1 MTEPTPSDRLRE
13 AVEILRKHN
22 EWRRGAV
29 IPQESPGVI
38 GAAID
43 VVCELVPSILRD
55 QEEAA
60 GELLVNVRECTPGTT
75 CAKLLAALV
84 IVRQQRDVARADAG
98 RLAEA
103 RNEAVAILGRLREV
117 LRRPGG
123 FVKYETEVW
132 SILRDADAALA
143 AHDKA
148 KEGRT

>member
-1 MTEPTPSDRLRE
+1 MTTPTPAARLRE

-43 VVCELVPSILRD
+43 VVCELVPLILRD
-55 QEEAA
+55 QDEAA
-60 GELLVNVRECTPGTT
+60 GELLVNMMECAPGTT
-75 CAKLLAALV
+75 CGKLLEANV
-84 IVRQQRDVARADAG
+84 IIRHQRDAARADAE

-103 RNEAVAILGRLREV
+103 LAAVVAVGIGYTGTDCGRGGGDCRHCEDKDEAAR
-117 LRRPGG
+117 
-123 FVKYETEVW
+123 
-132 SILRDADAALA
+132 AALA
-143 AHDKA
+143 AHDQA